1 MIEISVQGLFAP
13 LLESGPEM
21 SQWDN
26 EFDALRNAHRE
37 LMARR
42 GKDLGFYDLP
52 DNESVVKAIESEV
65 QRLRS
70 IADDLLVLGI
80 GGSSLGGQ
88 ALVSALAKAGPNSNR
103 VHFLDNVDPDTINT
117 TLDSLDPARTVAAV
131 ITKSGGTVETLAQLL
146 IVRGWFKKS
155 LGQGESQNRMVF
167 VTDPE
172 KGFLRELSKSE
183 GIRAFEIPE
192 NVGGRFSVLSPV
204 GLLPAAFVGVD
215 IGALLAGA
223 REMVERVTND
233 DVANNPACMMAG
245 ASMMAAEKLGKS
257 SLVMMPYSDSLRTL
271 TSWFVQLWAESLGK
285 RVNRHGETVYA
296 GQTPIPAVGA
306 TDQHAQLQLFV
317 EGPRDKIVTIIEV
330 EHPEKALPIPDELE
344 NIPELTFLKGR
355 DLYDLLQAERRA
367 TRAAL
372 LDAGVPVLDIKLPKS
387 DAANVGGLIILMEAA
402 CACAGILSGIN
413 PFDQPGVEAG
423 KKMALGLLGK
433 DGFAE
438 YAQRVY
444 LREELDI
451 S

>member
-1 MIEISVQGLFAP
+1 M
-13 LLESGPEM
+13 
-21 SQWDN
+21 
-26 EFDALRNAHRE
+26 
-37 LMARR
+37 
-42 GKDLGFYDLP
+42 
-52 DNESVVKAIESEV
+52 
-65 QRLRS
+65 
-70 IADDLLVLGI
+70 
-80 GGSSLGGQ
+80 
-88 ALVSALAKAGPNSNR
+88 
-103 VHFLDNVDPDTINT
+103 
-117 TLDSLDPARTVAAV
+117 
-131 ITKSGGTVETLAQLL
+131 
-146 IVRGWFKKS
+146 
-155 LGQGESQNRMVF
+155 
-167 VTDPE
+167 
-172 KGFLRELSKSE
+172 
-183 GIRAFEIPE
+183 
-192 NVGGRFSVLSPV
+192 LSPV

-330 EHPEKALPIPDELE
+330 EHPQKALPIPDELE